1 MASKTFAAALA
12 IVASAAAVSPSRA
25 DEPVALRIGWVQVGH
40 VTPMYDILVKSH
52 PELFPHYAKSYTFT
66 GVRFNGTTPEIQ
78 ALAVNELEIASMASS
93 SMTLGVT
100 NAKLDLRMVSDLIQD
115 GRPGSYDE
123 PFVVRKDGP
132 IETIEDIKGKRIAT
146 NAIGSASDTSMRIM
160 LRKHGIADSDF
171 TTIEAN
177 FANMFPMIEENK
189 VDLIPALPQD
199 LKRIADT
206 GRYRTLFTAGDA
218 RGPAETVA
226 WAMRASFIAQHRA
239 AMVDFFEDHLR
250 ALRWFLDPKH
260 HADAVAIA
268 AAVTKQK
275 PEELQYFFTH
285 DDFYRDPDGVPDL
298 NAAQKEIDDSVK
310 LGILKEG
317 IELNPTYVDLSLIK
331 EAKARLDGASG
342 GG

>member
-1 MASKTFAAALA
+1 MGTKMIAAGLA
-12 IVASAAAVSPSRA
+12 FLASAACAVPAFSE
-25 DEPVALRIGWVQVGH
+25 EPVALRIGWVQVGH
-40 VTPMYDILVKSH
+40 VTPMYDILVKEH
-52 PELFPHYAKSYTFT
+52 PELFPHYGKSYTFA

-123 PFVVRKDGP
+123 PFVVKKDGP
-132 IETIEDIKGKRIAT
+132 IKTIEDIKGKRIAT

-160 LRKHGIADSDF
+160 LRKHNIADSDF

-177 FANMFPMIEENK
+177 FANMFPMIEQDK
-189 VDLIPALPQD
+189 VDLIPVLPQD
-199 LKRIADT
+199 MKRVFET
-206 GRYRTLFTAGDA
+206 GRYRTLYTAGEA

-226 WAMRASFIAQHRA
+226 WAMRASFIAAHRA
-239 AMVDFFEDHLR
+239 ALVDFFEDHLR
-250 ALRWFLDPKH
+250 ALHWFLEPAH
-260 HADAVAIA
+260 HDAAVAIA
-268 AAVTKQK
+268 AQVTKQK
-275 PEELQYFFTH
+275 PDELQYFFTH

-298 NAAQKEIDDSVK
+298 KAAQKEIDDSAK

-317 IELNPTYVDLSLIK
+317 IELSPAYVDLSLIK
-331 EAKARLDGASG
+331 EAKARLNGANG

>member
-1 MASKTFAAALA
+1 MATRTFAAGLLL
-12 IVASAAAVSPSRA
+12 IASAVAALPALA
-25 DEPVALRIGWVQVGH
+25 DEPVKLRIGWVQVGH
-40 VTPMYDILVKSH
+40 VTPMYDILVKEH
-52 PELFPHYAKSYTFT
+52 PELFPHYRKSYTFE

-78 ALAVNELEIASMASS
+78 ALAVGELEIASMASS

-100 NAKLDLRMVSDLIQD
+100 NAQLDLRMVSDLIQD

-123 PFVVRKDGP
+123 PFEVRKDGP
-132 IETIEDIKGKRIAT
+132 IKTIADIKGKRIAT

-177 FANMFPMIEENK
+177 FANMLPMIEENK
-189 VDLIPALPQD
+189 VDLIPVLPQD
-199 LKRIADT
+199 MKRIADT
-206 GRYRTLFTAGDA
+206 GRYRTLFTAGEA

-239 AMVDFFEDHLR
+239 ALVDFFEDHLR
-250 ALRWFLDPKH
+250 ALRWFLDPRH
-260 HADAVAIA
+260 HDDAVAIA

-285 DDFYRDPDGVPDL
+285 DDFYRDPDGLPDL
-298 NAAQKEIDDSVK
+298 TAAQREIDESVK
-310 LGILKEG
+310 LGVLKEG
-317 IELNPTYVDLSLIK
+317 IELQPGYVDLSLVK